1 MALGAA
7 ITLAIQWNGSPPS
20 RASSPTVRTASTAR
34 SKRFGWRPTDMSAML
49 IPILGICCGLLAIFG
64 GVFVKPWFAL
74 QQRRME
80 IEADKVAEKA
90 AQYAA
95 QTERLEE
102 RVRVLER
109 IVTDRGADLAQEIER
124 LRDEPAVKRLPVN

>member
-1 MALGAA
+1 M
-7 ITLAIQWNGSPPS
+7 SPL
-20 RASSPTVRTASTAR
+20 
-34 SKRFGWRPTDMSAML
+34 L

-64 GVFVKPWFAL
+64 GVFIRPWFKL
-74 QQRRME
+74 QERRME
-80 IEADKVAEKA
+80 IEANKIAEKA

-109 IVTDRGADLAQEIER
+109 IVTDRGADLAQEIEA
-124 LRDEPAVKRLPVN
+124 LRVERADPRLPTN